1 MKYLTADVI
10 PKLFSVAGGF
20 LLILG
25 ISIPAFVL
33 LALSALANLITSV
46 RQRNKSN
53 ALFFGAWA
61 TFNSYFALHGH

>member
-1 MKYLTADVI
+1 MKYLTADVT

-46 RQRNKSN
+46 RQKNKNN

-61 TFNSYFALHGH
+61 SFNTYFAIHGH